1 MRRSYYVLPVVAL
14 MLWTSQASAFEEYPV
29 DQLPVQG
36 RVHRLVHGM
45 EFGFGSLWTI
55 TSCGATLVRVDPA
68 SNEPTDIRIHEIS
81 SPQTITIGEAAV
93 WISDLQKKA
102 IFKIDPNNYSVL
114 KKMRVPTLSNG
125 ASFGVGEG
133 AVWAVTAEGFDR
145 TLTRLNSQSGQIEA
159 RISLPSSGSSVIV
172 AYGFV
177 WVAGFSNEL
186 YQIDPSNNTI
196 GSIINI
202 HEIPRDLAAGE
213 GSIWILSHED
223 SAVQRIEVESG
234 NHLTTI
240 QTGLPS
246 NSGEIATGGGYAWV
260 SMQGVPVTQID
271 PRTNRLL
278 HKFVGGHG
286 IGGFIRY
293 GAGSLWIAG
302 GRISRFTPPKKVI
315 ATLRN

>member
-1 MRRSYYVLPVVAL
+1 MRRSYYVLPVIAL
-14 MLWTSQASAFEEYPV
+14 MLGASQAWAFEEYPV
-29 DQLPVQG
+29 DQLSVQA
-36 RVHRLVHGM
+36 RVHRLVYGM

-68 SNEPTDIRIHEIS
+68 SNEARDIRIYEIS
-81 SPQTITIGEAAV
+81 APQTITIGEAAL
-93 WISDLQKKA
+93 WISDLRKKA

-114 KKMRVPTLSNG
+114 KIMRVPTLSNE

-133 AVWAVTAEGFDR
+133 AVWAVTAEDFDS

-159 RISLPSSGSSVIV
+159 KISLPSSGSSVIV

-186 YQIDPSNNTI
+186 YRIDPSNNTI
-196 GSIINI
+196 RSIINI

-213 GSIWILSHED
+213 GSIWILSHGD
-223 SAVQRIEVESG
+223 SSVQRIEAESG
-234 NHLTTI
+234 NLLATI
-240 QTGLPS
+240 QTGLPT
-246 NSGEIATGGGYAWV
+246 NSGEIATGGGYVWV
-260 SMQGVPVTQID
+260 SMKGVPITQID
-271 PRTNRLL
+271 PRTNTLL
-278 HKFVGGHG
+278 HKFIGGRG
-286 IGGFIRY
+286 IGGFVRY